1 MAKASNA
8 ELKRFTRECIYE
20 AFFQLLGTTE
30 YEKITLSAIAARA
43 GVSRNAVYR
52 NFESKDMILKT
63 YVKEFA
69 ETVTAELGSGNIV
82 SDDQYVTYL
91 FTRLCD
97 FRKTA
102 KILAQLHME
111 AMLLELF
118 LSMRDHFA
126 VWTDYRDYYENCRIG
141 AFFFIYLTWLEN
153 GCLESPEALC
163 GLVRQIVRKTF

>member
-1 MAKASNA
+1 MAKASTA
-8 ELKRFTRECIYE
+8 ELKRFTRECVYE
-20 AFFQLLGTTE
+20 AFFQLLESTE

-52 NFESKDMILKT
+52 NFESKDMILRI

-69 ETVTAELGSGNIV
+69 ETVTAELNRKNIT
-82 SDDQYVTYL
+82 SDDQYVTFL

-97 FRKTA
+97 FRKSA
-102 KILAQLHME
+102 KKLVQLHME
-111 AMLLELF
+111 AMLLEAF

-126 VWTDYRDYYENCRIG
+126 VKTDYRDYYENCRIG

-153 GCLESPEALC
+153 GCRESPEELCALV
-163 GLVRQIVRKTF
+163 LQIVKKTF

>member
-8 ELKRFTRECIYE
+8 EMKRFTRECVYE
-20 AFFQLLGTTE
+20 AFFQLLESTE

-52 NFESKDMILKT
+52 NFESKDMILRI

-69 ETVTAELGSGNIV
+69 ETVTAELSRKNIA
-82 SDDQYVTYL
+82 SDDQYVTFL
-91 FTRLCD
+91 FTCLCD
-97 FRKTA
+97 FRKSA
-102 KILAQLHME
+102 KKLAQLHME
-111 AMLLELF
+111 AMLLEAF

-126 VWTDYRDYYENCRIG
+126 VNADYRDYYENCRIG

-153 GCLESPEALC
+153 GCRESPEELC
-163 GLVRQIVRKTF
+163 ELVQQIIKKTF

>member
-8 ELKRFTRECIYE
+8 EMKRFTRECVYE
-20 AFFQLLGTTE
+20 AFFQLLGTAE

-69 ETVTAELGSGNIV
+69 ESVSTELNRENID
-82 SDDQYVTYL
+82 SDEQYVTFL
-91 FTRLCD
+91 FTRLCG
-97 FRKTA
+97 FREPA
-102 KILAQLHME
+102 KKLTELHME
-111 AMLLELF
+111 AMSLEAF

-126 VWTDYRDYYENCRIG
+126 VRTAYRDYYENCRIG
-141 AFFFIYLTWLEN
+141 AFFFVYLTWLEN
-153 GCLESPEALC
+153 GCRESPEELC
-163 GLVRQIVRKTF
+163 ALVRQIIKKTF

>member
-8 ELKRFTRECIYE
+8 EVKRFTRECVYE
-20 AFFQLLGTTE
+20 AFFQLLEKTE

-52 NFESKDMILKT
+52 NFESKDQILKI

-69 ETVTAELGSGNIV
+69 ETVTAELNSENIA
-82 SDDQYVTYL
+82 SDDQYVTFL
-91 FTRLCD
+91 FTRLCA
-97 FRKTA
+97 FGRSA
-102 KILAQLHME
+102 KKLAELHME
-111 AMLLELF
+111 AMLLEAF

-126 VWTDYRDYYENCRIG
+126 VKTAYRDYYENCRIG

-153 GCLESPEALC
+153 SCRESPEELC
-163 GLVRQIVRKTF
+163 RIVRQIVKKTF

>member
-8 ELKRFTRECIYE
+8 ELKRFTRDCVYE
-20 AFFQLLGTTE
+20 AFFQLVDTTE
-30 YEKITLSAIAARA
+30 YDKLSLGAIAVRA

-52 NFESKDMILKT
+52 NFESKDQILRI

-69 ETVTAELGSGNIV
+69 ETVTAELNSRSIV
-82 SDDQYVTYL
+82 SDDQYVTLL

-97 FRKTA
+97 FRKPA
-102 KILAQLHME
+102 KKLAELHME
-111 AMLLELF
+111 AMLLEAF

-126 VWTDYRDYYENCRIG
+126 VRTAYRDYYENCRIG

-153 GCLESPEALC
+153 GCRESPEELC
-163 GLVRQIVRKTF
+163 RLVRQIVKKTF